1 MKLRILGCSGTEA
14 KGFSPTSF
22 LIDRSLLI
30 DTGSVCSA
38 LDIGEQAAIH
48 HVLITHSH
56 LDHVRGVPLLADNL
70 NLAKESHSIEIISI
84 PQVLAILKAHIL
96 NNIVWPDFNKI
107 PSKNCPILTYREIRE
122 DIEFKA
128 GAFRIVAFASAHSVP
143 CVGYRITNGKKVLVF
158 SGDTGPTDR
167 LWHYAENAD
176 ALIVDVSFPDSMEW
190 LALLSGHLTPKLLAR
205 EITKCTRLPTRI
217 YITHIKPQ
225 FLEQVQTELM
235 ALNIGKIEILRDG
248 AEIEI

>member
-1 MKLRILGCSGTEA
+1 MKLRVLGCSGTEA

-22 LIDRSLLI
+22 IIDRTLLV
-30 DTGSVCSA
+30 DAGAVCSA
-38 LDIGEQAAIH
+38 LNLEEQHAIR

-70 NLAKESHSIEIISI
+70 NLARMPHSIEIVSI
-84 PQVLAILKAHIL
+84 PQVLEILKTHIL
-96 NNIVWPDFNKI
+96 NNLVWPDFSRI
-107 PSKNCPILTYREIRE
+107 PSQDRPVLTYRDITEE
-122 DIEFKA
+122 IEFQA
-128 GAFRIVAFASAHSVP
+128 GDFHITAFASSHSVP
-143 CVGYRITNGKKVLVF
+143 SVGYRIAHEGKTLVF

-167 LWHYAENAD
+167 LWHHVGNAD

-190 LALLSGHLTPKLLAR
+190 LARLSGHLTPGLLAR
-205 EITKCTRLPTRI
+205 EMTKCTSLPTHM

-235 ALNIGKIEILRDG
+235 ALNMGNLEILQDG